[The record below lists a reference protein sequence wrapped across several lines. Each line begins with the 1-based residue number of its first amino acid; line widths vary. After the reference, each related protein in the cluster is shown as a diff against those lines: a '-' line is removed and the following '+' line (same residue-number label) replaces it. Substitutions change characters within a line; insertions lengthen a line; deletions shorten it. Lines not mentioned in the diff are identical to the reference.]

1 MKKFFPTRYE
11 HQELVEINAKQSVS
25 QRKLAE
31 ETPMFKGIPELR
43 PQVAYDRP
51 SFMREKKISGA
62 EAGTALHQFMQH
74 LPVMKNHTLESLQ
87 QVKERV
93 IEKEMMSEEMSS
105 RIDLGQVLEFTKSPL
120 YEKIITALSVK
131 KEVPFMTLVKVDEHE
146 QSQILLQGVIDLL
159 AEFEDEV
166 YIVDYKTDYI
176 RDFEVQQQELKQRY
190 ETQMKYYSKA
200 IKEIFPTKKVSCH
213 VYFLKVS
220 QCLVY

>member
-1 MKKFFPTRYE
+1 
-11 HQELVEINAKQSVS
+11 
-25 QRKLAE
+25 
-31 ETPMFKGIPELR
+31 
-43 PQVAYDRP
+43 
-51 SFMREKKISGA
+51 
-62 EAGTALHQFMQH
+62 
-74 LPVMKNHTLESLQ
+74 
-87 QVKERV
+87 
-93 IEKEMMSEEMSS
+93 MMTEEMSS

>member
-1 MKKFFPTRYE
+1 
-11 HQELVEINAKQSVS
+11 
-25 QRKLAE
+25 
-31 ETPMFKGIPELR
+31 
-43 PQVAYDRP
+43 
-51 SFMREKKISGA
+51 
-62 EAGTALHQFMQH
+62 
-74 LPVMKNHTLESLQ
+74 
-87 QVKERV
+87 
-93 IEKEMMSEEMSS
+93 
-105 RIDLGQVLEFTKSPL
+105 
-120 YEKIITALSVK
+120 
-131 KEVPFMTLVKVDEHE
+131 MTLVKMDEHE